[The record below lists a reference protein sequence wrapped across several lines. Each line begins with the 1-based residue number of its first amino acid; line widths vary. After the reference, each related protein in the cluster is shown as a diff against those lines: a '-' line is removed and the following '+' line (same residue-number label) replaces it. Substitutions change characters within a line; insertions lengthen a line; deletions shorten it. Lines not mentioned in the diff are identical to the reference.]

1 MILVT
6 GATGF
11 LGSELVRQ
19 LVKRGDKVRALKRS
33 TPKIPEILN
42 GESSVEWFE
51 ADILDYFAL
60 ERAFDG
66 VTDVYH
72 CAAFVSFDPKLKKK
86 IRKVNIEG
94 TQHIVNLCTEW
105 QIRKLVHV
113 SSIAALG
120 EPKDGGLIT
129 EKDQWEFTGIQ
140 NDYAVSKYQSE
151 MEVWR
156 GMAEGLNAVIVNPS
170 IIIGKNA
177 GKEGS
182 GKIFETVRKGMKFY
196 TLGSCG
202 YVDVEDVAKSMIL
215 LMDSPVLGER
225 FIINAENRSF
235 RELFTEIAKNFNL
248 PAPTIVV
255 KPWMMN
261 LASAASGIVSVFT
274 GEQLITRYT
283 AHSASVRQEYS
294 NEKIKEAIGIEFKP
308 LDQTI
313 AEICSTLKTTSQN

>member
-11 LGSELVRQ
+11 LGSELVKQ
-19 LVKRGDKVRALKRS
+19 LVERGDKVRALKRFTS
-33 TPKIPEILN
+33 KIPELLSTA
-42 GESSVEWFE
+42 SSVEWFE

-60 ERAFDG
+60 EEAFEGIDE
-66 VTDVYH
+66 VYH
-72 CAAFVSFDPKLKKK
+72 CAAFVSFDTRLKKK
-86 IRKVNIEG
+86 IRKVNLEG
-94 TQHIVNLCTEW
+94 TQHIVNLSLDK

-120 EPKDGGLIT
+120 DAKEGGQIT

-156 GMAEGLNAVIVNPS
+156 GIAEGLNAVIVNPS

-196 TLGSCG
+196 TVGSCG

-215 LMDSPVLGER
+215 LMNSPISGER
-225 FIINAENRSF
+225 FILNAQNRSF
-235 RELFTEIAKNFNL
+235 RDLFSETAKNFNL
-248 PAPTIVV
+248 PAPSIKV
-255 KPWMMN
+255 KPWMMS
-261 LASAASGIVSVFT
+261 LASKASAVASIFT
-274 GEQLITRYT
+274 GERIITKYT
-283 AHSASVRQEYS
+283 AHSASVRQEYANS
-294 NEKIKEAIGIEFKP
+294 KIRQATGIDFKS
-308 LDQTI
+308 LSQTI
-313 AEICSTLKTTSQN
+313 AEICSTLKNG